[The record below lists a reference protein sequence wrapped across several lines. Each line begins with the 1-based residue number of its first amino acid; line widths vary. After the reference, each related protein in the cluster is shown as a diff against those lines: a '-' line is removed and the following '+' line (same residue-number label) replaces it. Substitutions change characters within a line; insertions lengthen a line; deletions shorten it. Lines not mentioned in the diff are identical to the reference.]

1 MYNLKFLN
9 NSSIVKIID
18 IIRTKFLWSKLLIKS
33 PILISLI
40 FLPLVLKKTKE
51 LDSCN
56 NSHDTLRI
64 RVPCSRRKAIIYT
77 AFIFI
82 KINAK
87 QWTRGGADSGQPRD
101 LHEDMYTRS
110 NKWNGKKM
118 EKQEGDGKR

>member
-1 MYNLKFLN
+1 MYNLKFLS

-18 IIRTKFLWSKLLIKS
+18 IIRTKFLWSKLLIKP

-40 FLPLVLKKTKE
+40 FLPLVLKKAKE

-87 QWTRGGADSGQPRD
+87 QWTRRGRFRPA
-101 LHEDMYTRS
+101 
-110 NKWNGKKM
+110 
-118 EKQEGDGKR
+118 